1 MTKIRDGSGA
11 GYQARVSATN
21 RLATESEIFSAFA
34 VASAERS
41 AAFSITTGTSIALT
55 SASGESAVL
64 YAKNTSTQPLGIGAF
79 AVGNSAA
86 GVWRAYLNTDGGTII
101 SSGTAVTPVNFNAAS
116 GRQFNG
122 EAFRGANGLTQTGGT
137 VLVLGYSV
145 AGFNTLETAGAL
157 ILGVDNTVTLTF
169 EPDAN
174 CNVEATILSA
184 YSNGT

>member
-11 GYQARVSATN
+11 GYQVRVSATN
-21 RLATESEIFSAFA
+21 RLAAEAESISAFA

-41 AAFSITTGTSIALT
+41 AAFSITTAQTVALT
-55 SASGESAVL
+55 AAAGESAVL
-64 YAKNTSTQPLGIGAF
+64 YAKNGSSLPLGIGAF

-86 GVWRAYLNTDGGTII
+86 GTWRAYVNTTGGTII

-122 EAFRGANGLTQTGGT
+122 DAFRGADGLTQTGGT
-137 VLVLGYSV
+137 VLVLGY
-145 AGFNTLETAGAL
+145 AATGFNTLETAGAL
-157 ILGVDNTVTLTF
+157 ILGVDNSVTLTF
-169 EPDAN
+169 EPDSN

-184 YSNGT
+184 YSNGA